1 MTDSIY
7 INFKYWYAYFQEGL
21 ILDLFYL
28 FSQRFNNIKT
38 KLKYLKLF
46 SLRQNMCFTACE
58 QNLSNPFL
66 ISQVQ
71 KNELIYTENVIVCG
85 Q

>member
-1 MTDSIY
+1 MQERRTLFFIAFLWYKVRQIRMTDSIY

-38 KLKYLKLF
+38 KLKYL
-46 SLRQNMCFTACE
+46 
-58 QNLSNPFL
+58 
-66 ISQVQ
+66 
-71 KNELIYTENVIVCG
+71 
-85 Q
+85 